1 MLFEKPWEHATVD
14 SQPHIHG
21 TKEHPL
27 LSFLLLDG
35 VVKLLQSP
43 MSQLVY
49 TGSLDGKVRA
59 WDGCTGN
66 CECTYQGHID
76 SILDIASTK
85 CVFLSP
91 MAFSCSD
98 VKVPSK
104 SEEQTTVH
112 FH

>member
-1 MLFEKPWEHATVD
+1 LDPL
-14 SQPHIHG
+14 
-21 TKEHPL
+21 KEVL
-27 LSFLLLDG
+27 AGNVQDG
-35 VVKLLQSP
+35 KLLQSP

-59 WDGCTGN
+59 WDGCTGH
-66 CECTYQGHID
+66 CECTYQGHKD

-91 MAFSCSD
+91 MAFSCRD

-112 FH
+112 FHYGGR

>member
-1 MLFEKPWEHATVD
+1 VHLPWKGWIGLKIG
-14 SQPHIHG
+14 PL
-21 TKEHPL
+21 KEVL
-27 LSFLLLDG
+27 AGNVQDG

-66 CECTYQGHID
+66 CECTYQGHKD

-91 MAFSCSD
+91 MAFSCSA

-104 SEEQTTVH
+104 SQEQTTVH
-112 FH
+112 FHYGGS